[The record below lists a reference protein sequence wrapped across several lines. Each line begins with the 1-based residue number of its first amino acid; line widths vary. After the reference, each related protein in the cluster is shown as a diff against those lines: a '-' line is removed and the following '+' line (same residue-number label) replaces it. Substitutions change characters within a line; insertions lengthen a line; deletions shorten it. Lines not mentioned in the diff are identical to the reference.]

1 MAVCSAGSLST
12 ELGASLLACLRQQ
25 PCLHGSVAGIS
36 VDLSSESEPPSN
48 REIGLEREIK
58 ELRAM
63 LLEERRAREE
73 LGLELK
79 ELREMLRLERA
90 ERQTGAG
97 LRERILLE
105 ELTEINKLRECY
117 SEEQRTRE
125 DQVEMLMLE
134 HAELQGQMAD
144 SREIMKKFVSAESRR
159 DAAMV
164 DVGARMDRLGV
175 SIATAARVCADA
187 QRSAAAAHDEAMD
200 VKVAVLETSRH
211 QVQQHSD
218 LEYMRGL
225 IVQQLESLYG
235 RARRTSWRLRWLYT
249 TGGIEW
255 NAAWPDPVE

>member
-1 MAVCSAGSLST
+1 MAVGSAGSLST
-12 ELGASLLACLRQQ
+12 EVGASLLACLRQQ

-79 ELREMLRLERA
+79 ELREMLLLERA
-90 ERQTGAG
+90 ERQTTY
-97 LRERILLE
+97 LE

-117 SEEQRTRE
+117 IEERRTRE
-125 DQVEMLMLE
+125 EQVLV
-134 HAELQGQMAD
+134 LQGQMAD
-144 SREIMKKFVSAESRR
+144 EREILEKFVFAESRR

-164 DVGARMDRLGV
+164 DVGARMDHLGV

>member
-1 MAVCSAGSLST
+1 MAVGFAGSLSS
-12 ELGASLLACLRQQ
+12 EVGASLLACLRQR
-25 PCLHGSVAGIS
+25 PWPHGAVAGVA
-36 VDLSSESEPPSN
+36 VDFSSESQPQAN
-48 REIGLEREIK
+48 REIELEREIK

-79 ELREMLRLERA
+79 ELREMLLLERA
-90 ERQTGAG
+90 ERQSTY
-97 LRERILLE
+97 LE
-105 ELTEINKLRECY
+105 ELTEINKLREFY
-117 SEEQRTRE
+117 IEERRTRE
-125 DQVEMLMLE
+125 EQVLV
-134 HAELQGQMAD
+134 LQGQIAD
-144 SREIMKKFVSAESRR
+144 ERETMEKLVFEESRR

-164 DVGARMDRLGV
+164 DVAARTDRLGV
-175 SIATAARVCADA
+175 SIATAARACADA

-200 VKVAVLETSRH
+200 VKVAVLETSRQ

-218 LEYMRGL
+218 LEYLRGL

>member
-1 MAVCSAGSLST
+1 
-12 ELGASLLACLRQQ
+12 
-25 PCLHGSVAGIS
+25 
-36 VDLSSESEPPSN
+36 
-48 REIGLEREIK
+48 
-58 ELRAM
+58 M

-90 ERQTGAG
+90 ERKTGAG
-97 LRERILLE
+97 LHETMLLEELTEIRKLRECYIEERRTREDQVEMLQIEHAERQTTYLE

-117 SEEQRTRE
+117 IEERRTRE
-125 DQVEMLMLE
+125 DQVLV
-134 HAELQGQMAD
+134 LQGQMAD

-164 DVGARMDRLGV
+164 DVGARMDHLGV
-175 SIATAARVCADA
+175 SIATAARACADA

-225 IVQQLESLYG
+225 IMQQLESLYG
-235 RARRTSWRLRWLYT
+235 RARRTSWRLKWLYT

-255 NAAWPDPVE
+255 NAAWPDRAE